1 MAEPLETESFEVE
14 PADAGERIDAYLARV
29 SPLHSRSRLKA
40 LIKDGRVRLNG
51 ARIEDPNHRLAAG
64 DRVEFAL
71 PAPEPAEPRAEAI
84 DLVVVYE
91 DKDLLVIDK
100 PAGLVVHPGAGNP
113 DGTLVNALLHH
124 CGDSLSGIGGV
135 KRPGIVHRLDK
146 DTSGLLVVAKTDI
159 AHRGL
164 SEQFADHGRE
174 GPLVREYTALVW
186 GVPKPAKGRIEAALD
201 RDRHNRQK
209 QAVKRVGGRHAV
221 THYTVKEILSGGV
234 ASLVTCR
241 LETGRTH
248 QIRVHLAHISHPL
261 VGDRVYGSG
270 FASKGMKLG
279 DPAAVALGGFR
290 RQALHAGVLGFR
302 HPVTGE
308 ELQFRAPL
316 PPDMAFLVERF
327 REGGV

>member
-29 SPLHSRSRLKA
+29 APLHSRSRLKA
-40 LIKDGRVRLNG
+40 LIKVGRVHLNG
-51 ARIEDPNHRLAAG
+51 TRLDDPNHRVVAG
-64 DRVEFAL
+64 DLIELAF
-71 PAPEPAEPRAEAI
+71 PEPEPAEPQAEAI
-84 DLVVVYE
+84 ELAVVYE
-91 DKDLLVIDK
+91 DKHLLVIDK

-146 DTSGLLVVAKTDI
+146 DTSGLLVVAKSDV

-174 GPLVREYTALVW
+174 GPLVREYIALVW
-186 GVPKPAKGRIEAALD
+186 GVPKPSKGRIEAALD

-209 QAVKRVGGRHAV
+209 QAVKRGGGRHAV
-221 THYTVKEILSGGV
+221 THYTVTEVLAGGL
-234 ASLVTCR
+234 ASLVSCR

-248 QIRVHLAHISHPL
+248 QIRVHLAHIGHPL

-270 FASKGMKLG
+270 FSSKAGILR
-279 DPAAVALGGFR
+279 DAAAVALGGFR
-290 RQALHAGVLGFR
+290 RQALHAGILGFR
-302 HPVTGE
+302 HPVNGKE
-308 ELQFRAPL
+308 MIFKAAL
-316 PPDMAFLVERF
+316 PPDMAFLVEQF

>member
-1 MAEPLETESFEVE
+1 MAEPIETESFEVE
-14 PADAGERIDAYLARV
+14 PPAAGERIDAYLARV
-29 SPLHSRSRLKA
+29 APLHSRSRLKA
-40 LIKDGRVRLNG
+40 LIKEGRVRLNG
-51 ARIEDPNHRLAAG
+51 ARLEDPNHRIAAG
-64 DRVEFAL
+64 DLIAFVVPE
-71 PAPEPAEPRAEAI
+71 PEPAAPQAEAI
-84 DLVVVYE
+84 ELVVVYE
-91 DKDLLVIDK
+91 DKYLLVIDK

-124 CGDSLSGIGGV
+124 CGNSLSGIGGV

-146 DTSGLLVVAKTDI
+146 DTSGLLVVAKSDV

-174 GPLVREYTALVW
+174 GPLVREYVALVW
-186 GVPKPAKGRIEAALD
+186 GVPKPTKGRIEAALD

-209 QAVKRVGGRHAV
+209 QAVRRIGGRSAV
-221 THYTVKEILSGGV
+221 THYTVTETMPGGI

-248 QIRVHLAHISHPL
+248 QIRVHLAHIGHPL

-270 FASKGMKLG
+270 FASKGAMLR
-279 DPAAVALGGFR
+279 DPAAIALGGFR

-302 HPVTGE
+302 HPVTGKE
-308 ELQFRAPL
+308 MVFRAEL
-316 PPDMAFLVERF
+316 PPDMAFLVEQF

>member
-29 SPLHSRSRLKA
+29 APLHSRSRLKA
-40 LIKDGRVRLNG
+40 LIKEGRVRLNG
-51 ARIEDPNHRLAAG
+51 ARLEDPDHRISAG
-64 DRVEFAL
+64 DLIEFAL
-71 PAPEPAEPRAEAI
+71 PEPEPAEPQAEAI
-84 DLVVVYE
+84 ELAVVYE
-91 DKDLLVIDK
+91 DKQLLVIDK

-146 DTSGLLVVAKTDI
+146 DTSGLLVVAKSDV

-174 GPLVREYTALVW
+174 GSLVREYIALVW
-186 GVPKPAKGRIEAALD
+186 GVPTPSKGRIEAALD

-209 QAVKRVGGRHAV
+209 QAVRRTGGRHAV
-221 THYTVKEILSGGV
+221 THYTVTEVLAGGL

-270 FASKGMKLG
+270 FASKGATLG
-279 DPAAVALGGFR
+279 DPAAIALGGFR

-302 HPVTGE
+302 HPVSGKE
-308 ELQFRAPL
+308 MIFKADL